1 MTDPKSVEEDR
12 QLYFYIKKYILSKP
26 ILEVVININDEY
38 VLDGLI
44 EGNYELLD
52 WNAFLKAVSLE

>member
-1 MTDPKSVEEDR
+1 MNIEKEIKQRHLSFLTDPKSIEEDR

-38 VLDGLI
+38 VLNGLI
-44 EGNYELLD
+44 EGN
-52 WNAFLKAVSLE
+52 